1 MKFVSVILL
10 VSILQYS
17 HSAYSWGG
25 RGHNSICEAAVNLV
39 KTNELKEFLKARPH
53 IMGHLCN
60 IPDIYWKSLP
70 SEVKAPDYAA
80 HFINAEK
87 IGLKLAD
94 IPLDYKKIMEAYTG
108 KPNKENEAQTLF
120 SIPDELGSL
129 WWRGDHFYRLSE
141 AAAKRAKE
149 STPPKD
155 FKEEQD
161 SELAY
166 NKAVYDMITSMGL
179 LGHYIGDNAQPLHN
193 TSDYDG
199 YAANQGGLHSY
210 YETDVVGQMSGDL
223 IGRIVKQAI
232 SFKAQKFTSYN
243 SIIENMQSL
252 SVISNGEVKEV
263 LKADKVLK
271 PSSLTVEKGM
281 SLKKPAERRPAADS
295 VKSFDK
301 LIVRQMARASLLLA
315 HCWEQAYKAAGEP
328 SLKYY
333 RSYRYPFTP
342 DMIKPDYL

>member
-1 MKFVSVILL
+1 MKFISAVLLLSV
-10 VSILQYS
+10 LQYS
-17 HSAYSWGG
+17 QSAYSWGG

-39 KTNELKEFLKARPH
+39 KNTELKEFLKARPH

-70 SEVKAPDYAA
+70 NEVKAADFAG

-94 IPLDYKKIMEAYTG
+94 VPVDYKKIVESYTG

-129 WWRGDHFYRLSE
+129 WWRGDHFYRLSVE
-141 AAAKRAKE
+141 AGKRAKE
-149 STPPKD
+149 ANLPKD
-155 FKEEQD
+155 YKEEQD
-161 SELAY
+161 SELAF
-166 NKAVYDMITSMGL
+166 NKAVYDMITYMGIM
-179 LGHYIGDNAQPLHN
+179 GHYVGDNAQPLHN

-210 YETDVVGQMSGDL
+210 YEEAVVGQMSADL
-223 IGRIVKQAI
+223 IARIVKQAN
-232 SFKAQKFTSYN
+232 SFKNQKYTSHPTV
-243 SIIENMQSL
+243 IENMQAL
-252 SVISNGEVKEV
+252 SVISNGEIKEV

-271 PSSLTVEKGM
+271 PSSLNIEKGM
-281 SLKKPAERRPAADS
+281 VLKKPAERRPAADS

-301 LIVRQMARASLLLA
+301 LIVRQMARASTLLA
-315 HCWEQAYKAAGEP
+315 HLWDQAYKAAGEP
-328 SLKYY
+328 NVKSY

-342 DMIKPDYL
+342 EMIKPDYL